1 MKYVYIGK
9 IVNTHALKGEV
20 RLISDFE
27 FKDRVFKSGVTFY
40 MGQFK
45 TPEIVETYRPHKQF
59 DMVKFV
65 GIDYINDVVK
75 YKGDSVYVDESIL
88 NLKDDEILDSEFT
101 NMSVYIDDKLIGK
114 IEEYRND
121 NGNKVIKLN
130 NKFIPYNPNFVTK
143 IDKQNNIIYMHDIE
157 VFLWE

>member
-157 VFLWE
+157 VFV

>member
-65 GIDYINDVVK
+65 GINYINDVVK

-157 VFLWE
+157 VFL

>member
-130 NKFIPYNPNFVTK
+130 NKFIPYNSNFVTK

-157 VFLWE
+157 VFL

>member
-1 MKYVYIGK
+1 MVLLFIWD
-9 IVNTHALKGEV
+9 NLK
-20 RLISDFE
+20 L
-27 FKDRVFKSGVTFY
+27 
-40 MGQFK
+40 Q
-45 TPEIVETYRPHKQF
+45 EIVETYRPHKQF

-157 VFLWE
+157 VFL

>member
-20 RLISDFE
+20 RLLSNFE
-27 FKDRVFKSGVTFY
+27 FKDRVFKKGITFY

-45 TPEIVETYRPHKQF
+45 TPEVVETYRPHKKF

-75 YKGDSVYVDESIL
+75 YKGDAVYVDESIL
-88 NLKDDEILDSEFT
+88 SLKDDEILDSEFT
-101 NMSVYIDDKLIGK
+101 NMNVYIDDKLIGK

-121 NGNKVIKLN
+121 NGNKMIRLN
-130 NKFIPYNPNFVTK
+130 NKFIPYNPNFISK

-157 VFLWE
+157 VFL